1 MYKRLKIYH
10 FHSNNGWSKPLPQIS
25 TNGLIWI
32 KIICDT
38 RVRNLV
44 VLVSNLLQHLP
55 VIYWSRW
62 MTIFVTAVI
71 ERNFDQVASCLENT
85 KNWGKFCYEDVL
97 KRRSLT
103 EENYIRGK
111 HLFKFTINKEWP
123 SWTVLNSLFRS
134 KPGLFFAKLSKFF
147 YLWQPWKEL
156 DDKKRNGKLGWW
168 ESFRWQKLSQN
179 VRWGEKI
186 IGWIVKMSNPGT
198 KCGGPN
204 NINQIS
210 LVES

>member
-10 FHSNNGWSKPLPQIS
+10 FHSNNGWSKPFPQIS

-32 KIICDT
+32 KIIWDT

-156 DDKKRNGKLGWW
+156 DDKKKKWQAWMMGVLQVTKTFTKRSLRWKNNWLDREDVEPRN
-168 ESFRWQKLSQN
+168 
-179 VRWGEKI
+179 
-186 IGWIVKMSNPGT
+186 KMRRT
-198 KCGGPN
+198 K
-204 NINQIS
+204 
-210 LVES
+210 

>member
-1 MYKRLKIYH
+1 MYL
-10 FHSNNGWSKPLPQIS
+10 
-25 TNGLIWI
+25 
-32 KIICDT
+32 
-38 RVRNLV
+38 
-44 VLVSNLLQHLP
+44 
-55 VIYWSRW
+55 WSRRYTVSTFNKLQQYL
-62 MTIFVTAVI
+62 MPIFVTAVI

-156 DDKKRNGKLGWW
+156 DDKKKEMASLDDGSPSGDKNFHKTFV
-168 ESFRWQKLSQN
+168 E
-179 VRWGEKI
+179 
-186 IGWIVKMSNPGT
+186 VK
-198 KCGGPN
+198 K
-204 NINQIS
+204 
-210 LVES
+210 

>member
-10 FHSNNGWSKPLPQIS
+10 FHSNKGWSKPLPQIS

-32 KIICDT
+32 KIIWDT

-156 DDKKRNGKLGWW
+156 DDKKKKWQAWMMGVLQVTKTFTKRSL
-168 ESFRWQKLSQN
+168 RWKNNWLDREEVEPGN
-179 VRWGEKI
+179 
-186 IGWIVKMSNPGT
+186 KMRRT
-198 KCGGPN
+198 K
-204 NINQIS
+204 
-210 LVES
+210 